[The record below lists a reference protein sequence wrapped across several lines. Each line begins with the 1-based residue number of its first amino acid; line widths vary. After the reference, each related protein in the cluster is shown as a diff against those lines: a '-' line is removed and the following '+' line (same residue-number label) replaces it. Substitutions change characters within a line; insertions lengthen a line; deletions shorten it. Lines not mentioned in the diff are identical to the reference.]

1 VPIFTTFVEQR
12 PRVLWYRWSA
22 ALLLVVTRYMWSSVP
37 AAMISAFGSM
47 AVAEAAA
54 YLLLTDELVA
64 QFIRAFNRSAI
75 HLWLSIR
82 GHGQDPSRRY
92 GFGFF

>member
-1 VPIFTTFVEQR
+1 
-12 PRVLWYRWSA
+12 
-22 ALLLVVTRYMWSSVP
+22 MWSSVP

>member
-1 VPIFTTFVEQR
+1 
-12 PRVLWYRWSA
+12 
-22 ALLLVVTRYMWSSVP
+22 MWSSVP

-54 YLLLTDELVA
+54 YLLLTDELIA

-92 GFGFF
+92 GFGFSEAPCSTHSTRQLTARRGNLSPQMQITT